1 MGPIELLKSLGR
13 LVEIREALSPEQLPE
28 AIDTLADGLT
38 ALAIAPR
45 AEAVEIAAQL
55 MARGFEGAAEGC
67 STTETPQKVAQ

>member
-1 MGPIELLKSLGR
+1 MWGMMMGPIELLKSLGR

-45 AEAVEIAAQL
+45 AEAVE
-55 MARGFEGAAEGC
+55 
-67 STTETPQKVAQ
+67 VA